1 MRFLHD
7 FGDGIRAELILT
19 DAPPTK
25 GGSPLIRCDWCG
37 GRPSLQHLEQYLR
50 WTKEVYQTAADHWD
64 IKLAHVVQTDPERWE
79 CWGFEAKHQTSTPR
93 SNRTM
98 SANTDSSTL
107 ERNGAAIKAAKD
119 SLRIPEL
126 WRLCGFE
133 GNPSACC
140 QSPFRADRK
149 PSFSVYADGL
159 RWKDFASGE
168 EGDAIDFLGKAR
180 DLENGRAVREFLA
193 LALVRGS
200 VSRVVSEPPFNRVE
214 ERRPDLSRFRLGSAV
229 EIEAVAK
236 SRGIDPRAICLAQE
250 MGCLLFGSVYGLP
263 SWILTD
269 VSGRCAEARRIDRLP
284 YPADTTKAERK
295 AHSLIGS
302 PKSWPVGCLISSQ
315 YRNPGNTIALVEG
328 GPDYLA
334 ILHLALRAGRVD
346 IQPVAVLG
354 RSQCIHGFHPD
365 SVELFRRHRVRI
377 FPHADID
384 GQGVARALFWAR
396 HLEKLNCQ
404 VDLFRLE
411 GLTKADGTKV
421 NDLNDLVEL
430 HPAQANELEG
440 IFP

>member
-1 MRFLHD
+1 MD
-7 FGDGIRAELILT
+7 RATIEM
-19 DAPPTK
+19 A
-25 GGSPLIRCDWCG
+25 
-37 GRPSLQHLEQYLR
+37 
-50 WTKEVYQTAADHWD
+50 KE
-64 IKLAHVVQTDPERWE
+64 R
-79 CWGFEAKHQTSTPR
+79 
-93 SNRTM
+93 
-98 SANTDSSTL
+98 
-107 ERNGAAIKAAKD
+107 
-119 SLRIPEL
+119 LRIAEL

-140 QSPFRADRK
+140 QSPFREDRK

-180 DLENGRAVREFLA
+180 GIENRQAIREFLA
-193 LALVRGS
+193 LVAARNS
-200 VSRVVSEPPFNRVE
+200 IYCTSPVSYLPNRSE
-214 ERRPDLSRFRLGSAV
+214 ERRPDLSRFRLGSIA

-236 SRGIDPRAICLAQE
+236 SRGVDQRAVSLAQE
-250 MGCLLFGSVYGLP
+250 MGCLLFGPVYGLP

-269 VSGRCAEARRIDRLP
+269 VSGRCAEARRIDRQP
-284 YPADTTKAERK
+284 YPADMTKAERK
-295 AHSLIGS
+295 AHALIGS

-315 YRNPGNTIALVEG
+315 YRNHGNTIALVEG

-365 SVELFRRHRVRI
+365 SVELFRRRRVRI
-377 FPHADID
+377 FPHADTD
-384 GQGVARALFWAR
+384 GNGIARALVWAR
-396 HLEKLNCQ
+396 QLENLNCQ

-411 GLTKADGTKV
+411 GLTKTDGTPIK
-421 NDLNDLVEL
+421 DLNDLVEL
-430 HPAQANELEG
+430 HPSQANALEG

>member
-1 MRFLHD
+1 MD
-7 FGDGIRAELILT
+7 
-19 DAPPTK
+19 
-25 GGSPLIRCDWCG
+25 
-37 GRPSLQHLEQYLR
+37 
-50 WTKEVYQTAADHWD
+50 
-64 IKLAHVVQTDPERWE
+64 
-79 CWGFEAKHQTSTPR
+79 
-93 SNRTM
+93 N
-98 SANTDSSTL
+98 
-107 ERNGAAIKAAKD
+107 AAIKASKE

-140 QSPFRADRK
+140 QSPFREDRK

-180 DLENGRAVREFLA
+180 GIENRQAIREFLA
-193 LALVRGS
+193 LAGARES
-200 VSRVVSEPPFNRVE
+200 TYCTSPVSYLSKQSE
-214 ERRPDLSRFRLGSAV
+214 ERRPDLSRFHFGSAT
-229 EIEAVAK
+229 EIEAVAQ
-236 SRGIDPRAICLAQE
+236 SRGVDPRAVSLAQE
-250 MGCLLFGSVYGLP
+250 MGCLLFGSVYRLP

-269 VSGRCAEARRIDRLP
+269 VSGRCAEARRIDRQP
-284 YPADTTKAERK
+284 YPADITKRERK
-295 AHSLIGS
+295 AHALIGS

-315 YRNPGNTIALVEG
+315 YRNHGNTIALVEG

-365 SVELFRRHRVRI
+365 SVELFRRRRIRI
-377 FPHADID
+377 FPHADTD
-384 GQGVARALFWAR
+384 GNGVARALFWAR
-396 HLEKLNCQ
+396 HLENLNCQ

-411 GLTKADGTKV
+411 GLTKTDGAPIK
-421 NDLNDLVEL
+421 DLNDLVEL
-430 HPAQANELEG
+430 HPSQANELEG

>member
-1 MRFLHD
+1 MQ
-7 FGDGIRAELILT
+7 
-19 DAPPTK
+19 
-25 GGSPLIRCDWCG
+25 GSNGTW
-37 GRPSLQHLEQYLR
+37 
-50 WTKEVYQTAADHWD
+50 
-64 IKLAHVVQTDPERWE
+64 
-79 CWGFEAKHQTSTPR
+79 
-93 SNRTM
+93 
-98 SANTDSSTL
+98 L
-107 ERNGAAIKAAKD
+107 ERFSVDKAAIETAKNR
-119 SLRIPEL
+119 LRIPEL

-140 QSPFRADRK
+140 QSPFREDRK
-149 PSFSVYADGL
+149 PSSSVYADGL

-180 DLENGRAVREFLA
+180 GIENRQAIREFLA
-193 LALVRGS
+193 LADARGS
-200 VSRVVSEPPFNRVE
+200 ICRPVPKPLSTRRE
-214 ERRPDLSRFRLGSAV
+214 ERRPDLSRFRLGSV
-229 EIEAVAK
+229 TEIEAVAK
-236 SRGIDPRAICLAQE
+236 SRGIDPRAVCLAQE

-269 VSGRCAEARRIDRLP
+269 VSGRCAEARRIDRQP

-302 PKSWPVGCLISSQ
+302 PKSWPVGCLVSSQ
-315 YRNPGNTIALVEG
+315 YRNAGNTIALVEG

-354 RSQCIHGFHPD
+354 RSQCMHGFHPD

-377 FPHADID
+377 FPHADTD
-384 GQGVARALFWAR
+384 GHGTARALFWAR
-396 HLEKLNCQ
+396 HLEELNCQ
-404 VDLFRLE
+404 VDLFRLD
-411 GLTKADGTKV
+411 GLTKADGTPI

-430 HPAQANELEG
+430 HLAQANEIED